1 MNTLGLIEI
10 FAFALL
16 VFLLVVVYKF
26 LKLLYKWL
34 KKHSE

>member
-1 MNTLGLIEI
+1 MNTLGLFEI
-10 FAFALL
+10 FVFALI